1 MARDSGSEWH
11 ARDRRVAAAAPVGA
25 LAFDKE
31 VVMLPLHSRSWRRAS
46 RWLLAAGSAITLSAF
61 AADEPAADSSMRG
74 VDAEK
79 FFSAIVKVRA
89 RVLPDARSAATLG
102 SEREGTGTVID
113 KDGLILTIG
122 YLIIEADEVNVVDDH
137 GRSLPARV

>member
-1 MARDSGSEWH
+1 MARDSGSDM
-11 ARDRRVAAAAPVGA
+11 ARARSPRCARSAGRA
-25 LAFDKE
+25 LTFDKE
-31 VVMLPLHSRSWRRAS
+31 VAMLPQHSRSWRRAS

-61 AADEPAADSSMRG
+61 AADEPAADSSTNG
-74 VDAEK
+74 IDAEK

-89 RVLPDARSAATLG
+89 HALPDARSAATLG

-122 YLIIEADEVNVVDDH
+122 
-137 GRSLPARV
+137 